1 MNVVPDKAISKSM
14 LDLVRVWDGL
24 TSSIIET
31 NVKKVAL
38 YNWNFQGFGRSAQW
52 CSGER
57 SVIMP
62 GVPVSILGS
71 DRKFSL
77 FFLLVKKNQ

>member
-38 YNWNFQGFGRSAQW
+38 YNWIFQGFGRSAQW
-52 CSGER
+52 YSGER

-62 GVPVSILGS
+62 EVPVSILDC
-71 DRKFSL
+71 DRKLSL
-77 FFLLVKKNQ
+77 FFF